1 MRNVRQAQMYDKQQ
15 YSLTEPFYLK
25 NERRNVSMDKVQ
37 LEERV
42 KELNQLLHDTGYAY
56 YVLDKPLV
64 PDAVYDQYLQEL
76 IDIESEFPDLIYP
89 DSPTQRVGGTIL
101 QGFNKVAHTHPML
114 SLSNAFGREDLDDFD
129 RRIRASIGDDFSYV
143 CELKIDGLAI
153 SLTYENGVFVR
164 GATRGDGRVGEDITE
179 NLKTIR
185 SIPLRLKKPV
195 TIELRG
201 EAYMPK
207 KSFIA
212 LNEFRVEQEEEK
224 FANPRNA
231 AAGSLRQLDPKIAA
245 SRNLAIFVYGI
256 GGDGEAYQLDSHAEA
271 LDYLDELGFQ
281 TNNERKTCHSI
292 DEVQA
297 YIEKWTTKRPD
308 LAYEIDGIVIKVNR
322 YVHQQELGFTAKS
335 PRWATAY
342 KFPAEEVVTTLLD
355 IELTV
360 GRTGALTPTAILEP
374 VKVAGTTVGRAS
386 LHNEDLIRDKDIRIG
401 DTVIIRKA
409 GDIIPEVVAVVMEA
423 RKEDLPVYKM
433 PTHCPVCE
441 SELVRIE
448 GEVAL
453 RCVNP
458 QCPAQITEGLIHFVS
473 RNAMNIDGLGEK
485 VVEQLFREGLIHD
498 VSDLFTLTKD
508 QLIQLDRMGDKSAT
522 NLVAAIEASK
532 QNSMERVL
540 FGLGIR
546 HVGEKAAKILS
557 EELGDMKTLAQATPE
572 QLITIHEIGDK
583 MADSVVRYFDNEE
596 VQELIKRLEDLGVNL
611 SYTGKKVDLSN
622 LNHVLTGKTVVL
634 TGKLEQLTRQEAKEK
649 IELVGGTV
657 AGSVSKKTDIVI
669 AGEDAGSKLDK
680 AQTLGIPVW
689 DENRLIEELN

>member
-1 MRNVRQAQMYDKQQ
+1 
-15 YSLTEPFYLK
+15 
-25 NERRNVSMDKVQ
+25 MDKVE
-37 LEERV
+37 LEQRV
-42 KELNQLLHDTGYAY
+42 KELNQLLHDAGYAY

-76 IDIESEFPDLIYP
+76 IEIETEFPDLIFP

-101 QGFNKVAHTHPML
+101 QGFQKVSHTHPML

-129 RRIRASIGDDFSYV
+129 RRIRSSIGDDFSYV

-153 SLTYENGVFVR
+153 SLSYENGVFVR

-195 TIELRG
+195 TLEVRG

-207 KSFIA
+207 KSFIS
-212 LNEFRVEQEEEK
+212 LNEFRVANEEEK

-245 SRNLAIFVYGI
+245 SRNLSIFVYSI
-256 GGDGEAYQLDSHAEA
+256 GGDGEALGIDSHADA
-271 LDYLDELGFQ
+271 LNYLDELGFK
-281 TNNERKTCHSI
+281 TNKERQVCETI
-292 DEVQA
+292 DEVQT
-297 YIEKWTTKRPD
+297 YIEKWTEQRLQLP
-308 LAYEIDGIVIKVNR
+308 YEIDGIVIKINR
-322 YVHQQELGFTAKS
+322 YVHQQDLGFTAKS

-342 KFPAEEVVTTLLD
+342 KFPAEEVKTKLID

-360 GRTGALTPTAILEP
+360 GRTGVLTPTAILEP
-374 VKVAGTTVGRAS
+374 VQVAGTTVGRAS
-386 LHNEDLIRDKDIRIG
+386 LHNEDLIREKDIRIG
-401 DTVIIRKA
+401 DIVIIRKA
-409 GDIIPEVVAVVMEA
+409 GDIIPEVVAVVLAERNEQA
-423 RKEDLPVYKM
+423 NSFEM

-458 QCPAQITEGLIHFVS
+458 QCPAQITEGIIHFVS

-485 VVEQLFREGLIHD
+485 VVEQLFREGLIRD
-498 VSDLFTLTKD
+498 VSDLYTVTKE
-508 QLIQLDRMGDKSAT
+508 QLVQLERMGEKSAT
-522 NLVAAIEASK
+522 NLIDSIIASK

-546 HVGEKAAKILS
+546 HVGEKAARILS
-557 EELGDMKTLAQATPE
+557 EEFGDIVSLAKATTE
-572 QLITIHEIGDK
+572 QLVAIHEIGDK
-583 MADSVVRYFDNEE
+583 MADSVISYFDNEE
-596 VQELIKRLEDLGVNL
+596 VQELIRRLEHVGVNL
-611 SYTGKKVDLSN
+611 SYTGKKIDLSN
-622 LNHVLTGKTVVL
+622 LDHFLTGKTVVL

-649 IELVGGTV
+649 IELLGGTV
-657 AGSVSKKTDIVI
+657 SGSVSKKTDIVI

-680 AQTLGIPVW
+680 AHSLNIPVW
-689 DENRLIEELN
+689 DENRLIEELNQ